1 MKKQQ
6 NVIVPEP
13 EGPIPIAT
21 QQQMPRR
28 RSGRM
33 SIISIETPRDPQL
46 STRRKSIIQKVEE
59 IGEMGAIYYAPH
71 TEMLSKLESQ
81 AV

>member
-6 NVIVPEP
+6 NVIVPEL

-21 QQQMPRR
+21 QQRMPP
-28 RSGRM
+28 RM
-33 SIISIETPRDPQL
+33 SIISIETPKDTQL
-46 STRRKSIIQKVEE
+46 STRRRSIIQKVEE

-81 AV
+81 VV